1 MAGNTDTDAPWLL
14 QRFPD
19 GRKMY
24 FPGGCRKKAVLSSDD
39 RGASLGGNLFIWNG
53 WLSASFQWLAGSEH
67 KESGTASLADFSLPA
82 EKEAAGASL
91 HRGRSLYYMDLV
103 WAWCLPACGSRAYD
117 NRPSF
122 NASQRKGGKAW
133 VNF

>member
-53 WLSASFQWLAGSEH
+53 WFSASFQWLAGSEH

-82 EKEAAGASL
+82 EKEAAPVLLCIAAEACITWTLYGLGVCLLVAAGL
-91 HRGRSLYYMDLV
+91 MITDLLLTHRS
-103 WAWCLPACGSRAYD
+103 
-117 NRPSF
+117 
-122 NASQRKGGKAW
+122 GKEEKHG
-133 VNF
+133 